1 MNSNLTLDDYVFSQ
15 EGQHLVLEFKIYTD
29 GDSEGNSL
37 GNLHMSGTNPG
48 MTEEEQV
55 RYAVGLARSGHYHLH
70 LKPKAKAGK
79 MESVGLFI
87 VRPWDTSKA
96 DSIVA
101 EWFKVKAK
109 YCWPIKCGYQQ
120 KGSYMIPI
128 HTPYVRHHTP
138 GQRVGNTEGGE

>member
-15 EGQHLVLEFKIYTD
+15 EGQHLVLEFNIYPDTLNES
-29 GDSEGNSL
+29 GGPVQSTHV
-37 GNLHMSGTNPG
+37 HMSGTNPG

-55 RYAVGLARSGHYHLH
+55 RYALDLARSGYYHLH

-87 VRPWDTSKA
+87 VRPWDTSEV

-101 EWFKVKAK
+101 EWFRVKFK
-109 YCWPIKCGYQQ
+109 YCWPIKCENL
-120 KGSYMIPI
+120 KDGSYMTI
-128 HTPYVRHHTP
+128 
-138 GQRVGNTEGGE
+138 GGE